1 MSLFSGG
8 NGQTEDSQGGIQD
21 HGAYHLYD
29 EDQRDP
35 DAKQRLACLVTEKIH
50 AGEPTGGSPDETQTD
65 KGSFFDAPFM
75 IGGFPFIDTEAGE
88 GDNGGD
94 DDISKY
100 DAVCRN

>member
-35 DAKQRLACLVTEKIH
+35 DAKQGLACLVTEKIH
-50 AGEPTGGSPDETQTD
+50 AGVEGVQYLDYKVHAQILKETEPELFTS
-65 KGSFFDAPFM
+65 S
-75 IGGFPFIDTEAGE
+75 
-88 GDNGGD
+88 
-94 DDISKY
+94 
-100 DAVCRN
+100 